1 MPTTTDEGIRPVSPL
16 FNPGNPPAGRMSH
29 TSPPARTQRV
39 VGVLAASLA
48 VMLTGSACTSTSSEQ
63 SPVRTVSPAQKSA
76 AQALPTD
83 KEALARFY
91 TQDLAWSECG
101 NGQCAQL
108 TVPIDYSH
116 PDGDTIKLAVL
127 RVAAKNPSERIGS
140 LVVNPGGPGGSG
152 VDYARAADNIVT
164 KPVRAVYDIVGFD
177 PRGVGSSSPIKCLD
191 NRELDT
197 FLGTDPT
204 PDNKLEEQQFAD
216 SSKAFA
222 DKCKANGGPLLAH
235 VSTIDAAK
243 DMDVLRAAL
252 GETKLDYLGK
262 SYGTFLGAT
271 YAGLFPTKVGRFV
284 LDGAI
289 DPNLTS
295 SQVNEGQAVGFE
307 TATRAYVQDC
317 VDRGSCPLGDSLNSG
332 MARLR
337 DFLKQV
343 DAKPLP
349 LSDPFVKGLTEGW
362 GSLGIAAAMYDQ
374 GQWSQLTVALSEAF
388 GGHGDALMKL
398 AESYADRTSQG
409 TYSNN
414 LMQVIYAVN
423 CLDRSDSTN
432 LAHYESEARSLSAK
446 APTWGPFLA
455 WSTMPCGFWPV
466 PANNAPKK
474 IAAAGSGPIVVVG
487 TTRDPAT
494 PYKWAQGL
502 ASELQNGHLIT
513 FNGDG
518 HTAYTRS
525 NSCVDDAVDA
535 YLLTG
540 RVPPDGLKC

>member
-1 MPTTTDEGIRPVSPL
+1 
-16 FNPGNPPAGRMSH
+16 MSRQ
-29 TSPPARTQRV
+29 SPPARTKRV

-48 VMLTGSACTSTSSEQ
+48 VMLAGSACAVAPGGQ
-63 SPVRTVSPAQKSA
+63 DQARTPDPAQKSS
-76 AQALPTD
+76 AQALPPD
-83 KEALARFY
+83 KETLARFY
-91 TQDLAWSECG
+91 TQDLAWSKCG
-101 NGQCAQL
+101 PDQCAKL

-127 RVAAKNPSERIGS
+127 RALAKSPSKRIGS

-152 VDYARAADNIVT
+152 VNYARAADYIVT
-164 KPVRAVYDIVGFD
+164 PAVRAAYDIVGFD
-177 PRGVGSSSPIKCLD
+177 PRGVGSSSPIKCLND
-191 NRELDT
+191 RELDT
-197 FLGTDPT
+197 FLGSDPT
-204 PDNKLEEQQFAD
+204 PDNQLEEQQFAEWA
-216 SSKAFA
+216 KAFA
-222 DKCKANGGPLLAH
+222 DKCKATGGPLLGH

-271 YAGLFPTKVGRFV
+271 YADLFPTKVGRFV

-317 VDRGSCPLGDSLNSG
+317 VGKGGCPLGDSLSSG
-332 MARLR
+332 MQRLR

-349 LSDPFVKGLTEGW
+349 LNDPYVHVLTEGW
-362 GSLGIAAAMYDQ
+362 ASLGVAVAMYDP
-374 GQWSQLTVALSEAF
+374 GLWSQLTDALRSGF
-388 GGHGDALMKL
+388 GGNAAPLMKL
-398 AESYADRTSQG
+398 ADSYAYRNSEG
-409 TYSNN
+409 AYSGN

-423 CLDRSDSTN
+423 CLDRSDSTD

-455 WSTMPCGFWPV
+455 WSTMPCGYWPA

-474 IAAAGSGPIVVVG
+474 VTAAGSGPIVVVG

-525 NSCVDDAVDA
+525 NSCVNDAVDA
-535 YLLTG
+535 YLLKG

>member
-1 MPTTTDEGIRPVSPL
+1 M
-16 FNPGNPPAGRMSH
+16 
-29 TSPPARTQRV
+29 TSRGATGLVGVPRTRRV
-39 VGVLAASLA
+39 VLSLAATLA
-48 VMLTGSACTSTSSEQ
+48 VMLSGSACTITPSGQAQAMT
-63 SPVRTVSPAQKSA
+63 PSPAQKSA
-76 AQALPTD
+76 AQALPSD
-83 KEALARFY
+83 KENLARFY

-101 NGQCAQL
+101 NSQCARL

-116 PDGDTIKLAVL
+116 PDGGTIKLAVL
-127 RVAAKNPSERIGS
+127 RVAAKSPSKRIGS

-152 VDYARAADNIVT
+152 VDYARAADFIVT
-164 KPVRAVYDIVGFD
+164 KPVRAAYDIVGFD

-216 SSKAFA
+216 TAKAFA
-222 DKCKANGGPLLAH
+222 DKCKANGGPLLGH

-271 YAGLFPTKVGRFV
+271 YADLFPTKVGRFV

-307 TATRAYVQDC
+307 TATRAFVQDC
-317 VDRGSCPLGDSLNSG
+317 VDRGGCPLGDSLTSG
-332 MARLR
+332 MQRLR

-343 DAKPLP
+343 DARPLP
-349 LSDPFVKGLTEGW
+349 LSDPYVHVLTEGW
-362 GSLGIAAAMYDQ
+362 ASLGVAVAMYDP
-374 GQWSQLTVALSEAF
+374 GLWSQLTDALRGAF
-388 GGHGDALMKL
+388 GGNAGPLMKL
-398 AESYADRTSQG
+398 ADAYAYRNSEG
-409 TYSNN
+409 AYSGN

-423 CLDRSDSTN
+423 CLDRSDSRD

-446 APTWGPFLA
+446 APTWGQFLA
-455 WSTMPCGFWPV
+455 WSTMPCGYWPV
-466 PANNAPKK
+466 RANNAPKK

-502 ASELQNGHLIT
+502 ASELENGHLIT

-535 YLLTG
+535 YLLKG
-540 RVPPDGLKC
+540 RVPPAGLRC

>member
-1 MPTTTDEGIRPVSPL
+1 M
-16 FNPGNPPAGRMSH
+16 
-29 TSPPARTQRV
+29 TSRGATGLV
-39 VGVLAASLA
+39 VVPRRRRLLLSLAATLA
-48 VMLTGSACTSTSSEQ
+48 VMLTGSACTVAPSGQ
-63 SPVRTVSPAQKSA
+63 DQARTPSPAQKSA
-76 AQALPTD
+76 AQALPSNKAT
-83 KEALARFY
+83 LSRFY

-101 NGQCAQL
+101 NSECARL

-127 RVAAKNPSERIGS
+127 RVAAKSHSKRIGS

-152 VDYARAADNIVT
+152 VDYARAADYIVT
-164 KPVRAVYDIVGFD
+164 TPVRAAYDIVGFD

-197 FLGTDPT
+197 FLGSDPT

-216 SSKAFA
+216 WAKAFA
-222 DKCKANGGPLLAH
+222 DKCKTNGGPLLGH
-235 VSTIDAAK
+235 VSTIETAK

-271 YAGLFPTKVGRFV
+271 YADLFPTKVGRFV
-284 LDGAI
+284 LDGVV
-289 DPNLTS
+289 DPHLTS

-317 VDRGSCPLGDSLNSG
+317 VNKGGCPLGSSLDSG
-332 MARLR
+332 MQRLR
-337 DFLKQV
+337 DFLKQL

-349 LSDPFVKGLTEGW
+349 LSDPYVHLLTEGW
-362 GSLGIAAAMYDQ
+362 ASLGVAVAMYDPDR
-374 GQWSQLTVALSEAF
+374 WSQLTDALRGAF
-388 GGHGDALMKL
+388 GGNAGPLMKL
-398 AESYADRTSQG
+398 ADAYAYRNSEG
-409 TYSNN
+409 AYSGN

-423 CLDRSDSTN
+423 CLDRSDSTD
-432 LAHYESEARSLSAK
+432 LAHYESEARSLSAM

-455 WSTMPCGFWPV
+455 WSTMPCGYWPV

-474 IAAAGSGPIVVVG
+474 IVAPGSGPIVVVG

-535 YLLTG
+535 YLLKG

>member
-1 MPTTTDEGIRPVSPL
+1 MTHVTFRVATGRVVAPRPRHLVLSLTVALSVMVVGAGCSVSPS
-16 FNPGNPPAGRMSH
+16 GQDQ
-29 TSPPARTQRV
+29 ART
-39 VGVLAASLA
+39 
-48 VMLTGSACTSTSSEQ
+48 
-63 SPVRTVSPAQKSA
+63 PSPAQRSA

-83 KEALARFY
+83 KETLARFY
-91 TQDLAWSECG
+91 TQDLAWSACGTGEC
-101 NGQCAQL
+101 ARL

-127 RVAAKNPSERIGS
+127 RVAAKSPSKRIGS

-152 VDYARAADNIVT
+152 VDYAEAADYIVT
-164 KPVRAVYDIVGFD
+164 KPVRAAYDIVGFD

-191 NRELDT
+191 NRELDA
-197 FLGTDPT
+197 FLGGDPT
-204 PDNKLEEQQFAD
+204 PDNPLEEQQFAD
-216 SSKAFA
+216 TARAFA

-271 YAGLFPTKVGRFV
+271 YADLFPSKVGRFV
-284 LDGAI
+284 LDGVVS
-289 DPNLTS
+289 PNLTS

-317 VDRGSCPLGDSLNSG
+317 VNTGGCPLGDSLNSG

-337 DFLKQV
+337 DFLKSL
-343 DAKPLP
+343 DSRPLP
-349 LSDPFVKGLTEGW
+349 LDDPFVKGLTEGW

-374 GQWSQLTVALSEAF
+374 GQWPQLTLALREAF
-388 GGHGDALMKL
+388 GGRAGALMKL
-398 AESYADRTSQG
+398 AEGYADRSSKG
-409 TYSNN
+409 TYDGN

-423 CLDRSDSTN
+423 CLDRSDSTD

-455 WSTMPCGFWPV
+455 WSTVPCGYWPA

-474 IAAAGSGPIVVVG
+474 ITAAGSGPIVVVG

-502 ASELQNGHLIT
+502 ASELENGHLIT
-513 FNGDG
+513 FDGDG

-525 NSCVDDAVDA
+525 NSCVNDAVDA
-535 YLLTG
+535 FLLKG

>member
-1 MPTTTDEGIRPVSPL
+1 V
-16 FNPGNPPAGRMSH
+16 
-29 TSPPARTQRV
+29 TSRGATGLVVVPRTRRLLLS
-39 VGVLAASLA
+39 LAAALA
-48 VMLTGSACTSTSSEQ
+48 VMLTGSACTVAPSGQ
-63 SPVRTVSPAQKSA
+63 VQARTPSPAQKSA

-83 KEALARFY
+83 KETLARFY
-91 TQDLAWSECG
+91 TQDLAWSNCG
-101 NGQCAQL
+101 PNQCAKL

-116 PDGDTIKLAVL
+116 PDGDTLKLSVL
-127 RVAAKNPSERIGS
+127 RVAAKSPSKRIGS

-152 VDYARAADNIVT
+152 VDYARAADYIVT
-164 KPVRAVYDIVGFD
+164 TPVRAAYDIVGFD

-197 FLGTDPT
+197 FLGSDPT

-216 SSKAFA
+216 WAKAFA
-222 DKCKANGGPLLAH
+222 DKCKANGGPLLGH
-235 VSTIDAAK
+235 VSTIEAAK

-271 YAGLFPTKVGRFV
+271 YADLFPTKVGRFV
-284 LDGAI
+284 LDGVV

-317 VDRGSCPLGDSLNSG
+317 VDRGGCPLGDSLSSG

-337 DFLKQV
+337 AFLTSL

-374 GQWSQLTVALSEAF
+374 GQWPQLTVALREAF
-388 GGHGDALMKL
+388 GGRAGALMKL
-398 AESYADRTSQG
+398 AESYADRSSKG
-409 TYSNN
+409 TYDGN

-423 CLDRSDSTN
+423 CLDRSDSTD

-455 WSTMPCGFWPV
+455 WSTMPCGYWPV
-466 PANNAPKK
+466 SANNAPKK
-474 IAAAGSGPIVVVG
+474 IVAPGSGPIVVVG

-494 PYKWAQGL
+494 PYRWAQGL
-502 ASELQNGHLIT
+502 ASELQNGRLIT

-535 YLLTG
+535 YLLKG
-540 RVPPDGLKC
+540 RAPPDGLKC